1 VRVAVALRHQARE
14 RLPERL
20 RRAVPEDRLGAG
32 VPEDDPAVDVGRHD
46 GVMGR
51 VGQRAVALAGRA
63 QVLLLAAARGDVAAG
78 ENTSPSAGEW
88 VALNATRW

>member
-1 VRVAVALRHQARE
+1 
-14 RLPERL
+14 
-20 RRAVPEDRLGAG
+20 
-32 VPEDDPAVDVGRHD
+32 
-46 GVMGR
+46 MGR